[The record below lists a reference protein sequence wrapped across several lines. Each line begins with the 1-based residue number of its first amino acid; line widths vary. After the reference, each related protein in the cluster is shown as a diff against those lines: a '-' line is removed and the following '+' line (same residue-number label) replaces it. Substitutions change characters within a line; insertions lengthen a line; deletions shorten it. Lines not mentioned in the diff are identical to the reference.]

1 MLCFHVFQD
10 PGNYKSFAYGDRVFR
25 GEEQGEHL
33 IRSCY
38 KPDWRLV
45 PKHEEATLLNR
56 SREVRPRRLIK
67 DTMPFP
73 PLMQHLMMKQRKAT
87 STEDIGTL
95 KLTITRGAMNRA
107 VLETST

>member
-1 MLCFHVFQD
+1 MFQD
-10 PGNYKSFAYGDRVFR
+10 PANYKSFAYGDRVFR

-38 KPDWRLV
+38 KADWRLV
-45 PKHEEATLLNR
+45 PRHEEARFLECA
-56 SREVRPRRLIK
+56 RETRPRRVIK

-73 PLMQHLMMKQRKAT
+73 PLMQHLMTTQRKGT
-87 STEDIGTL
+87 SVEDIGTL
-95 KLTITRGAMNRA
+95 KLSIKRGPLNRA